1 MTYFVSVFSGKGG
14 VGKSTL
20 NCLLADVLSY
30 SKFTISKNIKKNIKV
45 LVLDMDDQSSAA
57 TYLLG
62 ENKVIEMG
70 QEQRSL
76 PDVIAGLENYD
87 KLKELLPN
95 LIGKRNRTHSTGLE
109 IGEVD
114 VIHSVNDQPIVNFLK
129 TANTAKCINIAKNLK
144 RYFDHYDFVFIDIP
158 GSNIPNYYSLI
169 ALLLAEH
176 YILVSSCSAMEI
188 FSLPRTYD
196 LLDRIKKIKNKG
208 FDHYIHGTVL
218 NMVDKRGITYRKRK
232 NEIREI
238 MLNHTDK
245 GFYDESLSHNN
256 SVQSIGVKEA
266 ISFNQVWDTYG
277 VKVKRLA
284 SQILSNLG
292 LVVKGGSV
300 VNRD

>member
-1 MTYFVSVFSGKGG
+1 
-14 VGKSTL
+14 
-20 NCLLADVLSY
+20 
-30 SKFTISKNIKKNIKV
+30 
-45 LVLDMDDQSSAA
+45 MDDQSSAA

-70 QEQRSL
+70 QEQKSL

-95 LIGKRNRTHSTGLE
+95 LIGKRNRTHSKGFE

-114 VIHSVNDQPIVNFLK
+114 VIHSVNDQAIVNFLK
-129 TANTAKCINIAKNLK
+129 TANTAKCIKIAKNLK

-158 GSNIPNYYSLI
+158 GSNIPNDYSLI

-196 LLDRIKKIKNKG
+196 LLDRIKKIKNEG

-218 NMVDKRGITYRKRK
+218 NMVDKRGVTYKKRK
-232 NEIREI
+232 NEILEI
-238 MLNHTDK
+238 MLSHTDK

-256 SVQSIGVKEA
+256 SVQNIGVREA
-266 ISFNQVWDTYG
+266 TSFEEVWYTYSH
-277 VKVKRLA
+277 KVKPLA
-284 SQILSNLG
+284 SAILSHLG
-292 LVVKGGSV
+292 IVVKGGSV
-300 VNRD
+300 VNRV

>member
-1 MTYFVSVFSGKGG
+1 MTGLFQTLLIGKPKSHKTLQFKSVTDLGSQTIRSISKASKIDSIVTRNFISWMTYFVSVFSGKGG

-62 ENKVIEMG
+62 ENKVIKMG

-76 PDVIAGLENYD
+76 PDVVSDLENYD

-144 RYFDHYDFVFIDIP
+144 RYFDHYDFHLLQCLISCCLVLAYLNGVFVIKAVIP
-158 GSNIPNYYSLI
+158 
-169 ALLLAEH
+169 
-176 YILVSSCSAMEI
+176 
-188 FSLPRTYD
+188 
-196 LLDRIKKIKNKG
+196 
-208 FDHYIHGTVL
+208 
-218 NMVDKRGITYRKRK
+218 
-232 NEIREI
+232 
-238 MLNHTDK
+238 
-245 GFYDESLSHNN
+245 
-256 SVQSIGVKEA
+256 
-266 ISFNQVWDTYG
+266 
-277 VKVKRLA
+277 
-284 SQILSNLG
+284 
-292 LVVKGGSV
+292 
-300 VNRD
+300 